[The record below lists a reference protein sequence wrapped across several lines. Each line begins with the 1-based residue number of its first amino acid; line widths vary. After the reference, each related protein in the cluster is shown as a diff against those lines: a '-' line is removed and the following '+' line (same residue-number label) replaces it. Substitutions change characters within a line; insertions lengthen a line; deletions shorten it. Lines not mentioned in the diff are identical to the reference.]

1 MQKYLL
7 LVLLCHF
14 DMTFGLRHLYPK
26 VKDISSMSSDRNGR
40 FFYFG
45 NGTAMVNTTTVAI
58 GTTFVT
64 VVGLGLWSVF
74 FDAVNKVNAAQ
85 TSSDSSDSSDSRKD
99 IEDFEEYKRQYDEYL
114 RQYAIWAQENGQAP
128 TPPDARKKR
137 LEKKNQ
143 SLVILLVILEHLRQN
158 HLLFSTHHLIQVHL
172 FYPVW
177 KSFYFFFSR

>member
-1 MQKYLL
+1 MVYKKKQILLLQLKGKMQKYLL
-7 LVLLCHF
+7 LVLLCLVHV
-14 DMTFGLRHLYPK
+14 TFGLRHVYSK
-26 VKDISSMSSDRNGR
+26 VKDISDVSSNRNGR

-74 FDAVNKVNAAQ
+74 HDAVTKINPSPD
-85 TSSDSSDSSDSRKD
+85 SSNSSDSSDSRKD

-114 RQYAIWAQENGQAP
+114 RQYAIWAEENGQAP

-137 LEKKNQ
+137 LEL
-143 SLVILLVILEHLRQN
+143 SFFRALVH
-158 HLLFSTHHLIQVHL
+158 
-172 FYPVW
+172 
-177 KSFYFFFSR
+177 